1 MQDYHIVHTTLCRR
15 IAVRECREH
24 KAAWRTGTVDHF
36 SECFVKQATTSTWT
50 TVCDDLSTLHKL
62 IMTYM
67 KNGKEPQMWKQDIAS
82 AYRKVPLKVE
92 EAAEFCGVV
101 FSHQGKLY
109 VSYHK
114 AASFGAMSSVQS
126 WHRVASLLAAI
137 TRQFFLV
144 PVCRS
149 VDDFFGPMAK
159 QAQVSVC
166 DIFTTVCSCLGFP
179 TEEAKKEQW
188 KSVMTVLGADVAIAW
203 ERRCARYS
211 VSKDKAVRWRT
222 DLKQALQE
230 GTLTPDRAEKYAG
243 RLGFATNVMGDK
255 DGRAFIK
262 PFFMQ
267 AYCPTYNF
275 IMSPLLKE
283 ALMWRIEYLR
293 SCQPSRG
300 T

>member
-1 MQDYHIVHTTLCRR
+1 MPEAKQHMLSQEWLREIREANNRKVISKIKESEYSDEDVWQQTIQDAMLDRMTWPIEVQDYHILHTTLCRR
-15 IAVRECREH
+15 IAVREYREY
-24 KAAWRTGTVDHF
+24 KAARRTRTVDHF
-36 SECFVKQATTSTWT
+36 SECFVNQATTSTWT

-92 EAAEFCGVV
+92 EAEEFCGVV

-137 TRQFFLV
+137 MRQIFLV
-144 PVCRS
+144 PVCRF

-166 DIFTTVCSCLGFP
+166 CVTSSQQCGL
-179 TEEAKKEQW
+179 
-188 KSVMTVLGADVAIAW
+188 AW
-203 ERRCARYS
+203 A
-211 VSKDKAVRWRT
+211 
-222 DLKQALQE
+222 
-230 GTLTPDRAEKYAG
+230 
-243 RLGFATNVMGDK
+243 
-255 DGRAFIK
+255 
-262 PFFMQ
+262 
-267 AYCPTYNF
+267 
-275 IMSPLLKE
+275 SPL
-283 ALMWRIEYLR
+283 RRPRR
-293 SCQPSRG
+293 SIGSQ
-300 T
+300 